1 MKIWTM
7 YVVLGAVSFWGPE
20 LIVKAVT
27 NRPAPEL
34 LATVLLSGLWTT
46 YAIVWR
52 RRGSSPGPS
61 LALCMLIGIFLF
73 GPWCMVFTKT
83 LVAGGFHSVR
93 SWQDVLP
100 VAASTLVLI
109 IYALQPLFTLK
120 MSADD
125 SSFYGLLLAA
135 ISLIMVHFIVERHR
149 WILPFF
155 PRNSKVSSPSN
166 RG

>member
-1 MKIWTM
+1 
-7 YVVLGAVSFWGPE
+7 
-20 LIVKAVT
+20 
-27 NRPAPEL
+27 
-34 LATVLLSGLWTT
+34 
-46 YAIVWR
+46 
-52 RRGSSPGPS
+52 
-61 LALCMLIGIFLF
+61 
-73 GPWCMVFTKT
+73 MVFTKT